1 MKVELITP
9 TGSFFDGE
17 ATQLTVP
24 AIDGEMGI
32 LENHS
37 DMLTALGSGPIIV
50 KKSDGSVFNMNL
62 SGGGFLQVS
71 KNEVSILAESATSID

>member
-9 TGSFFDGE
+9 TSSFFDGE

-32 LENHS
+32 LRK
-37 DMLTALGSGPIIV
+37 PR
-50 KKSDGSVFNMNL
+50 
-62 SGGGFLQVS
+62 
-71 KNEVSILAESATSID
+71 